1 MMPAGFSILDLMPPQ
16 LRGAFGADGSMQ
28 QTPAAAQPRLPIY
41 QDDNPLNAAIQNFTH
56 SRSLLGGLADAYTGA
71 TTGYRTD
78 PLGSQM
84 QMLNFT
90 YQALRRAGVPD
101 AQAQLGATNETVQK
115 AIVAKMFPTYAPQNI
130 GNTTGSFNPAT
141 GEFRP
146 QYVAPSFQTASPDQQ
161 VFSYQ
166 PGIPGQPSPQY
177 PRTQPGPIQATP
189 LPPPPGARGPMPVAG
204 AGALSSGTN
213 FGGNTQMLS
222 PGMSVAEKARQEAA
236 GGTAGR
242 VQAGAAAV
250 LPNTLANFD
259 HTANLIEDLK
269 ADETGMNWATGSLFG
284 RLPVPIPFTGA
295 SDYMAKLNQLES
307 LYGDLK
313 TKGGLT
319 EIQAKKGED
328 AVAALTRA
336 QSTPQFKKALTDLG
350 DVVAQGR
357 ANAITIAGGDPNDP
371 KFAPSQRA
379 RPGGPQANAPTAAGA
394 GQAPT
399 IINRKTGQR
408 MILRNGQWAPMQ

>member
-1 MMPAGFSILDLMPPQ
+1 MPAGFSILDLIPPQ

-28 QTPAAAQPRLPIY
+28 QPPAAVQPRLPIY

-71 TTGYRTD
+71 TTGQRTD

-90 YQALRRAGVPD
+90 YRALRQAGVPD
-101 AQAQLGATNETVQK
+101 AQAQLGATNPDVQK
-115 AIVAKMFPTYAPQNI
+115 AIVAKMFPTFAPQNI

-146 QYVAPSFQTASPDQQ
+146 QYIAPTFQTAGPDQQ

-166 PGIPGQPSPQY
+166 PSIPGQSGPQQA
-177 PRTQPGPIQATP
+177 RTQPPPTQASPLGTVPRAPIQSSP
-189 LPPPPGARGPMPVAG
+189 LAPPVGAAGPMP
-204 AGALSSGTN
+204 L
-213 FGGNTQMLS
+213 GGNTQLLS

-236 GGTAGR
+236 GGTTGR

-250 LPNTLANFD
+250 LPNTLASFD
-259 HTANLIEDLK
+259 HTANLIDDLQ
-269 ADETGMNWATGSLFG
+269 ADETGMKWATGSLLG
-284 RLPVPIPFTGA
+284 RLPVPIPFSGA
-295 SDYMAKLNQLES
+295 GDYMAKLNQLES

-357 ANAITIAGGDPNDP
+357 ANAITIAGEDPNNP
-371 KFAPSQRA
+371 KFAPPTRA
-379 RPGGPQANAPTAAGA
+379 RPGGPQATTTPTAGA
-394 GQAPT
+394 APT

-408 MILRNGQWAPMQ
+408 MILRNGQWAPVQ